1 VVRICSC
8 HEATE
13 RPAKGEPTGEAQP
26 VAEPV
31 VLIVE
36 HDALLRLVTANSLRD
51 SGFAV
56 IEAANAFEAVLVLA
70 SLPVDALLAEIDLPN
85 GMDGLALAQW
95 VYRRQLDTRIILTSG
110 AGRAPCGA
118 EEHACFLPKPFTQA
132 KVEGL
137 LRSILPPP
145 RRATGALHD
154 IGQGTSFPL
163 ATEER
168 DQILEGGPNS
178 PLPVV
183 LVLEHDIFERSNK
196 SAALRRQGLEV
207 FEAASLPE
215 AFTVLTKI
223 AVDVLISDVSLI
235 GGTELKR
242 QLQERQPGTRMVWT
256 ADWQGDRGGVSI
268 AQRH

>member
-1 VVRICSC
+1 MKQ
-8 HEATE
+8 ATT
-13 RPAKGEPTGEAQP
+13 RPGLQRAQPTLEAQP
-26 VAEPV
+26 VAVPV

-36 HDALLRLVTANSLRD
+36 HDALLRLVTANSLRG

-70 SLPVDALLAEIDLPN
+70 SLPVDALISEIDLPD

-95 VYRRQLDTRIILTSG
+95 VYRRQLDTKIILTSG
-110 AGRAPCGA
+110 AERAPCGA
-118 EEHACFLPKPFTQA
+118 EEYAFFLPKPFTNK

-145 RRATGALHD
+145 QRGTGALHD
-154 IGQGTSFPL
+154 IGQGTSFTL
-163 ATEER
+163 ASEER
-168 DQILEGGPNS
+168 DQILERRPHA

-183 LVLEHDIFERSNK
+183 LVLEHDIFERLTK
-196 SAALRRQGLEV
+196 SATLRRQGLEV

-235 GGTELKR
+235 GGTELTR

-256 ADWQGDRGGVSI
+256 ADWQSDRDGLSI
-268 AQRH
+268 AELH